1 MRKTLRQTMA
11 AILLSSV
18 ALVPAATVS
27 VIATADAA
35 YAKSEKSRG
44 GGGKPDHAGQKLIRG
59 KSGDTTASRGGGSKS
74 NRGLKGFGDDLRGMG
89 REMRNLFDGDTRG
102 KKPAKVA
109 GGGKK
114 AAAPDGEEQ
123 LFARG
128 KSGKVSAFHPSE
140 LGNMNG
146 AMNANINAVL
156 AHIRNGN
163 TNGPVGHMALLAVS
177 GAAIYAAAGVVEREM
192 LYQSLDDAVVGSEY
206 DSLEDYLTAVKE
218 GADRDPAIDAA
229 LDGVG
234 YSEDGFAVT
243 RPAEE
248 DYLAAQEELDGYDE
262 DDFQAKADAE
272 AAILA
277 YWNKNS
283 AEGDL
288 RTDEE
293 QTLLDELYSRF
304 DGQQDA
310 IDGAIAASETHGS
323 DEDDDDIADTC
334 GDDEVCDE
342 DDIALV
348 D

>member
-1 MRKTLRQTMA
+1 MRKTLRQGLTA
-11 AILLSSV
+11 LLLSSV
-18 ALVPAATVS
+18 AIVPAATVS
-27 VIATADAA
+27 VLVSADAA
-35 YAKSEKSRG
+35 YAKSENSK
-44 GGGKPDHAGQKLIRG
+44 GGGKSGTAGKKIEKG
-59 KSGDTTASRGGGSKS
+59 KSGEATASRGGNGNSS
-74 NRGLKGFGDDLRGMG
+74 NRGFKGLGQDLRGMG
-89 REMRNLFDGDTRG
+89 REMKNLFDGEPRG

-109 GGGKK
+109 SAGKK
-114 AAAPDGEEQ
+114 SEAPEGEEP

-177 GAAIYAAAGVVEREM
+177 GASLHAAEGVVAREQAY
-192 LYQSLDDAVVGSEY
+192 LDAVADLDRAVAESPYGNLDDYLAAVATGEP
-206 DSLEDYLTAVKE
+206 
-218 GADRDPAIDAA
+218 RDPGIDAA
-229 LDGVG
+229 LEGVDSIDRP
-234 YSEDGFAVT
+234 SEG
-243 RPAEE
+243 
-248 DYLAAQEELDGYDE
+248 DYIAAMEELENADA
-262 DDFQAKADAE
+262 DDLQAKADAE

-283 AEGDL
+283 ATGDV

-310 IDGAIAASETHGS
+310 IDGAIAASEIHGS